1 MCAAV
6 SLNVMS
12 KLYFLC
18 TDHYFHEKRTTIN
31 SMFLNR
37 NNSLFSKTE
46 NTQRVLNQINKY
58 VDISSVDFTQ
68 TSMTFNLSIDSS

>member
-1 MCAAV
+1 MCTAI

-18 TDHYFHEKRTTIN
+18 TDNYFHEKKTTTN

-37 NNSLFSKTE
+37 NNSLLSKME
-46 NTQRVLNQINKY
+46 NTQRVLNQIDKY
-58 VDISSVDFTQ
+58 VDISPVDFTQ
-68 TSMTFNLSIDSS
+68 KQCDILLEC

>member
-1 MCAAV
+1 MCAAI
-6 SLNVMS
+6 SLNAMS

-18 TDHYFHEKRTTIN
+18 TNHYFHEKRTTTN

-37 NNSLFSKTE
+37 NNSLFSKME
-46 NTQRVLNQINKY
+46 NTQRALNQINKY

-68 TSMTFNLSIDSS
+68 KQCDILLEH

>member
-1 MCAAV
+1 MCRAIF
-6 SLNVMS
+6 LNAMS

-18 TDHYFHEKRTTIN
+18 TDNYFHEKRTTTN

-46 NTQRVLNQINKY
+46 NTQRMLNQINKY
-58 VDISSVDFTQ
+58 VDISSVNFTQ
-68 TSMTFNLSIDSS
+68 TSMTFNLSVDSS